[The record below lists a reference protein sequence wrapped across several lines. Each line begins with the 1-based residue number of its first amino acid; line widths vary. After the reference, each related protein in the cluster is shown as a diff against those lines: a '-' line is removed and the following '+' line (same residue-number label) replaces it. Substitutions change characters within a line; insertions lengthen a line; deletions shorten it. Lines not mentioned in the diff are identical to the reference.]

1 MGSCF
6 SFELSQLGKTAL
18 TFDESPHGD
27 FAFTGDHGVGFPMAE
42 LLALVDGLGP
52 FVDGNTAWNMV
63 FGVLTA
69 VAERETLPVVSNE
82 VRDQISGLNVNPLV
96 DGFGANGLLGM

>member
-1 MGSCF
+1 
-6 SFELSQLGKTAL
+6 L

-42 LLALVDGLGP
+42 LLALVDALGLLSMETRPGIW
-52 FVDGNTAWNMV
+52 FLACLRCGRKRD
-63 FGVLTA
+63 
-69 VAERETLPVVSNE
+69 VAGVSNE

-96 DGFGANGLLGM
+96 DGFGPMVCLDVGSSNDPK